1 MPGKERLS
9 RCPSLEPTGPLA
21 TESIVVFDEG
31 VEKPG
36 WS

>member
-9 RCPSLEPTGPLA
+9 RCPSLEPTAPLA